1 MSKQVSA
8 LVDGLG
14 VHANFNF
21 LSIKVQEGEVEKMRF
36 EGGDARGEDKMTL
49 LFSLSG
55 IISK

>member
-1 MSKQVSA
+1 
-8 LVDGLG
+8 